1 VGSGGWRF
9 LDPATGFEFEAR
21 ERARGDALDG
31 HADLEGVAEGGADAV
46 REVGDAEAGF
56 DFDDEVEVE
65 ESAVAD
71 LADLVFADFGE
82 LAEERVDCGGVDIDP
97 ADADHVVV
105 AADDAAVEA
114 EGAGVVGVGFAD
126 EVAGAVAEHGA
137 AETLESGDDEFA
149 FTAFE
154 DLLAGGG
161 VEDFSEVD
169 VFEDLETG

>member
-1 VGSGGWRF
+1 MDR
-9 LDPATGFEFEAR
+9 
-21 ERARGDALDG
+21 
-31 HADLEGVAEGGADAV
+31 HADLEGVAEGSADAV
-46 REVGDAEAGF
+46 GEIRDAEAGF

-65 ESAVAD
+65 ECAVAD
-71 LADLVFADFGE
+71 LADLVLADFGE
-82 LAEERVDCGGVDIDP
+82 LAEERVDGGWVDIDP

-114 EGAGVVGVGFAD
+114 EGAGVVGVDLAD

-137 AETLESGDDEFA
+137 AEPLEGGDDEFA

-161 VEDFSEVD
+161 VEDISEVD

>member
-1 VGSGGWRF
+1 MDR
-9 LDPATGFEFEAR
+9 
-21 ERARGDALDG
+21 
-31 HADLEGVAEGGADAV
+31 HADLEGVAESGADAV
-46 REVGDAEAGF
+46 GEVGDAEAGF
-56 DFDDEVEVE
+56 DFDDEVEVK

-82 LAEERVDCGGVDIDP
+82 LAEERVDGGGVDIDA

-114 EGAGVVGVGFAD
+114 EGARVVGVGFAD

-137 AETLESGDDEFA
+137 AETLEGGDDEFA